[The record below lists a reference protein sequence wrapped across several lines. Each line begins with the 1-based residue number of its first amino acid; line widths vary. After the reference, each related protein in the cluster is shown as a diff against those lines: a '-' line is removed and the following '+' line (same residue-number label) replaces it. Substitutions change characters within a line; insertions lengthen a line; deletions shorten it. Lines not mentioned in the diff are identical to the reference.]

1 MAGLDNKISNI
12 IGTKIPQWV
21 LNQLGTR
28 SIQNSKDSRDNDNI
42 IYLANKSAWIRLV
55 SSVDV
60 VAQNDLSY
68 FKNIAGSDIQDQTS
82 LAKQFVLFGGTS
94 KYLNKNSYQLR
105 SGIGQGGAYGTL
117 GESEINAYGY
127 KPMPGITSVNIDTQ
141 GRLGSIRAATINF
154 KCWDKSQLDIIDAL
168 YFKLGFTMFLEWGH
182 TYFYPNFENNQKLD
196 PNKIQST
203 ELYSIDPFESKLN
216 KEQIFRKISQN
227 SRDTEGNYDAM
238 LGIVT
243 NFNFTYTQDGGYDCT
258 LRLMSLGV
266 LGDSI
271 KINSAPNL
279 PDLLQEEITKYNNT
293 LARIEKAR
301 LDAEAAKNAAATQQF
316 SQENILNELEKQ
328 AKLND
333 LLQPISVGYLKDYY
347 ENLTRNEKTIA
358 LFNTIAFD
366 STNPISEEAK
376 KDFRKWLQSLK
387 IINRD
392 YVVVPSDFGRVISR
406 GSTDSLNLYKLENKD
421 FYNLDY
427 YISENETYILGR
439 NANRGNV
446 VISNNN
452 TYTNVDINLS
462 YLKNR
467 VLKDRNDK
475 NETQS
480 NVETLNKLLESQN
493 LQNLYNNVNIVSSEL
508 LTSNESKL
516 IGASSSGYIRFA
528 LTYTSPSVSKD
539 LTKDAYFF
547 NIAINRNLKD
557 KNGKVWATASDK
569 TIYEVLNEITRLD
582 SINGGTIV
590 NTNNTNQL
598 NNRSFRKLQK
608 PRNNDVFLVS
618 KVVDNNLDS
627 NPNYWYFSVQYNY
640 PTNLSQKIKITN
652 YPKEATGARTST
664 GALVSDYVE
673 TESFTNLDLYLE
685 VTISFNDSTLIQSIT
700 PNNPDDILRVDNPTD
715 QNKSPESQQT
725 NPGQSTDPTQTKQA
739 ITSQSSLELILRTI
753 QVRSLTNAI
762 NKSGLDIGRK
772 VYNLKLYEETKFL
785 KQIFSTGLMSSFITD
800 LASDSANIKDS
811 NYDTSEEER
820 FKINCKYGFATSLL
834 GYKEEIGIIT
844 KNNFIE
850 TLNAYAVPYEINQEI
865 TKGTDVNHPV
875 YIPFGLLL
883 MILNHCCTIYDTKKG
898 STFQTPLVYVDFN
911 NQLNFFLCNG
921 KQLSTNPWKV
931 LIPFEGTNEDYKKLF
946 DPSLLDK
953 GGIKA
958 LSGSTEVAPLFTT
971 QEDALSKSILPV
983 KYTNIDSSVYRG
995 KIMNILLNIEYL
1007 IDLVKDNSYK
1017 DGGNNVYLKPFIEQI
1032 LFDVN
1037 KYLGDFN
1044 SFRLSYN
1051 DQANT
1056 FQIVDDQFIPSIANE
1071 IQWTKNDKPDS
1082 PNTTNRTEIPLV
1094 GKYSIAKSLEIKTDI
1109 SSKLANMIAIS
1120 SNSTIENK
1128 ATLSNN
1134 GDSFG
1139 YVNTNF
1145 QDRYI
1150 TDKLE
1155 LSGSKSQTSKDLET
1169 LKIAARHFNQTVKDF
1184 YTTIN
1189 PSETN
1194 VSDATNYYIEKM
1206 SKVKNNEKPT
1216 RAAAMIPVS
1225 INFSTDGISGL
1236 GMGQSFTVADELLP
1250 YSYDLRRTG
1259 DYDNNVG
1266 FAMVGLNHSIEN
1278 NTWNTTVRANMIY
1291 LKDRTV
1297 FNVSASR
1304 PNSSVNQFG
1313 VNTANYFANET
1324 NSSLSSFI
1332 EKTPWSAAFIS
1343 YVMLKAGTNFP
1354 ANALHTNYLNSLQN
1368 SSEFELLNPIS
1379 TKVSIGDLI
1388 VFNREQN
1395 NQIYSSKPYS
1405 GVSHGDII
1413 ISADANI
1420 AEGIGGNVSDSVTK
1434 SQFSL
1439 NNGIVAES
1447 KIFVIVRYK
1456 NTANISKIIN
1466 AAKFEYNLWSSNN
1479 WKETSAEAYPKLK
1492 EYYSTVKI
1500 NLP

>member
-42 IYLANKSAWIRLV
+42 LYLANKSAWIRLV
-55 SSVDV
+55 SSVDI

-182 TYFYPNFENNQKLD
+182 TYFYPNFENNKNLD

-301 LDAEAAKNAAATQQF
+301 LDAEAARNAANTVNKTLDTQI
-316 SQENILNELEKQ
+316 NNK
-328 AKLND
+328 
-333 LLQPISVGYLKDYY
+333 ISAVDFVNKYIKY
-347 ENLTRNEKTIA
+347 
-358 LFNTIAFD
+358 D
-366 STNPISEEAK
+366 S
-376 KDFRKWLQSLK
+376 
-387 IINRD
+387 NRTSANK
-392 YVVVPSDFGRVISR
+392 YSGGQVSWPSNSPV
-406 GSTDSLNLYKLENKD
+406 
-421 FYNLDY
+421 
-427 YISENETYILGR
+427 
-439 NANRGNV
+439 
-446 VISNNN
+446 NNN
-452 TYTNVDINLS
+452 TFDATFHTDAYGWVYFIRKQNGFIPDNILESVKINLDADKILTRLNNATLNGVTGFSDPRIWTIPNNYLESLKTAASAPITTVVNLLNTLIDFKKVTIDSGETELDKINDTAVINVNYSSQNTLKYSLRIERKLWAISDRTDIVDS
-462 YLKNR
+462 YSSISNGLTYSNSAYYYIDTPTFVEQFKR
-467 VLKDRNDK
+467 VLNSPNNTFTIKSI
-475 NETQS
+475 ES
-480 NVETLNKLLESQN
+480 IANKTTTNIEFLIPFTRSVKISIKGTDLPDVINPDGTVTKGGKTPDTITDAQVTFTIPVKLSIDDSSFIKSFTTPDSVIQPLDFISKQN
-493 LQNLYNNVNIVSSEL
+493 LVNQNQTQNVQDSS
-508 LTSNESKL
+508 
-516 IGASSSGYIRFA
+516 
-528 LTYTSPSVSKD
+528 
-539 LTKDAYFF
+539 
-547 NIAINRNLKD
+547 
-557 KNGKVWATASDK
+557 
-569 TIYEVLNEITRLD
+569 
-582 SINGGTIV
+582 
-590 NTNNTNQL
+590 
-598 NNRSFRKLQK
+598 
-608 PRNNDVFLVS
+608 
-618 KVVDNNLDS
+618 
-627 NPNYWYFSVQYNY
+627 
-640 PTNLSQKIKITN
+640 
-652 YPKEATGARTST
+652 
-664 GALVSDYVE
+664 
-673 TESFTNLDLYLE
+673 
-685 VTISFNDSTLIQSIT
+685 
-700 PNNPDDILRVDNPTD
+700 
-715 QNKSPESQQT
+715 QT

-772 VYNLKLYEETKFL
+772 VYNLELYKETNFL
-785 KQIFSTGLMSSFITD
+785 NQIFSTGLMSSFITD
-800 LASDSANIKDS
+800 LASGSVNIKDS
-811 NYDTSEEER
+811 SYDTSEEDR

-834 GYKEEIGIIT
+834 GYKEEIGSLT
-844 KNNFIE
+844 KNNFEE

-865 TKGTDVNHPV
+865 AKGTDVNHPV

-958 LSGSTEVAPLFTT
+958 LSGSAELAPLFTT

-983 KYTNIDSSVYRG
+983 KYTDIDSSVYRG

-1134 GDSFG
+1134 GDSIG

-1155 LSGSKSQTSKDLET
+1155 LSGSKSQTSKELET

-1189 PSETN
+1189 PSETS

-1250 YSYDLRRTG
+1250 YSYDLKRTG

-1291 LKDRTV
+1291 LKDKTV

-1313 VNTANYFANET
+1313 VNLNNQ
-1324 NSSLSSFI
+1324 SFSYSVV
-1332 EKTPWSAAFIS
+1332 EKSPPIDKEKAIKITKTFFEQKGYNRVQVSAIIGG
-1343 YVMLKAGTNFP
+1343 L
-1354 ANALHTNYLNSLQN
+1354 LQESN
-1368 SSEFELLNPIS
+1368 LNPNAENPTSKAYGVAQWLGIRKDKILAKS
-1379 TKVSIGDLI
+1379 DYSKLETQLAFVYEE
-1388 VFNREQN
+1388 FNGAEASAGKKLKLATTLEDAITAMATYER
-1395 NQIYSSKPYS
+1395 YA
-1405 GVSHGDII
+1405 GVT
-1413 ISADANI
+1413 
-1420 AEGIGGNVSDSVTK
+1420 SDSNYQQV
-1434 SQFSL
+1434 
-1439 NNGIVAES
+1439 IVA
-1447 KIFVIVRYK
+1447 
-1456 NTANISKIIN
+1456 
-1466 AAKFEYNLWSSNN
+1466 
-1479 WKETSAEAYPKLK
+1479 KETGNRIGYTK
-1492 EYYSTVKI
+1492 YIY
-1500 NLP
+1500 NNYDNY